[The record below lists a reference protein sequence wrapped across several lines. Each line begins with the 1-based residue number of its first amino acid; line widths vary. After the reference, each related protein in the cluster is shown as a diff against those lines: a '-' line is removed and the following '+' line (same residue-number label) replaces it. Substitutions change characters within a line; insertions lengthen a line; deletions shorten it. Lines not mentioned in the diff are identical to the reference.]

1 MTTPEMREID
11 AKDDEIRKQI
21 RELFKLAENC
31 KEITFEQLR
40 DLRMEEMIW
49 EIGKGLE
56 DLVKEQE
63 RNWPYDSEEMQLRAE
78 LFEAFARY
86 EHYVTHEVK

>member
-1 MTTPEMREID
+1 
-11 AKDDEIRKQI
+11 
-21 RELFKLAENC
+21 
-31 KEITFEQLR
+31 
-40 DLRMEEMIW
+40 MEEMIW

-63 RNWPYDSEEMQLRAE
+63 RNGAYDTEEMQLRAE
-78 LFEAFARY
+78 LLEAFARY